1 MSAFDTTALPAG
13 QHWNAQDYA
22 IDAGFSTLR

>member
-22 IDAGFSTLR
+22 IDAGFVL